1 MNDLSKACLDEAKN
15 SMQSSLGFLEKELAK
30 IRAGK
35 ANPGM
40 LDGVKVD
47 YYGTMTEISQVANI
61 NTPDARSI
69 VIQPWEKTIVGAINK
84 AILDANLGFTP
95 RHEGDILR
103 IVIPPLTEERRKEL
117 CKQAK
122 TEVENAKV
130 NVRNVRRKVMD
141 EVKKLTKKEYFVR
154 GCTALLDAVG
164 GAIHHI
170 GNIHKY
176 ARPEDVPEHTIFVIT
191 TDGLENASR
200 RYGSD
205 KVKRMIER
213 QKEKYGWEFLFLGA
227 NIDAVETAEHIGI
240 SRNRAANYRADGEGT
255 AHMFGAMAKAVS
267 SMRCS
272 VALKEDWAA
281 ELEEDAKRR

>member
-15 SMQSSLGFLEKELAK
+15 SMKSSLSFLEKELAK

-141 EVKKLTKKEYFVR
+141 EVKKLKDKSV
-154 GCTALLDAVG
+154 
-164 GAIHHI
+164 
-170 GNIHKY
+170 
-176 ARPEDVPEHTIFVIT
+176 PEDEVKQVEKELQDITDKHIADCDKIFAASKDRFSEAEINALPTIRGPSALSIICLCTF
-191 TDGLENASR
+191 
-200 RYGSD
+200 
-205 KVKRMIER
+205 R
-213 QKEKYGWEFLFLGA
+213 QKPEPAAALYHIVA
-227 NIDAVETAEHIGI
+227 NI
-240 SRNRAANYRADGEGT
+240 
-255 AHMFGAMAKAVS
+255 
-267 SMRCS
+267 
-272 VALKEDWAA
+272 
-281 ELEEDAKRR
+281 

>member
-15 SMQSSLGFLEKELAK
+15 SMKSSLSFLEKELAK

-47 YYGTMTEISQVANI
+47 YYGTPTEISQVANI

-69 VIQPWEKTIVGAINK
+69 VVQPWEKAMVSPINK

-141 EVKKLTKKEYFVR
+141 EVKKLKDKSV
-154 GCTALLDAVG
+154 
-164 GAIHHI
+164 
-170 GNIHKY
+170 
-176 ARPEDVPEHTIFVIT
+176 PEDEVKQVEKDLQDITDKHIAECDKIF
-191 TDGLENASR
+191 AA
-200 RYGSD
+200 
-205 KVKRMIER
+205 
-213 QKEKYGWEFLFLGA
+213 KEKE
-227 NIDAVETAEHIGI
+227 IMSI
-240 SRNRAANYRADGEGT
+240 
-255 AHMFGAMAKAVS
+255 
-267 SMRCS
+267 
-272 VALKEDWAA
+272 
-281 ELEEDAKRR
+281 

>member
-1 MNDLSKACLDEAKN
+1 MNDLSKACLDEAKKD
-15 SMQSSLGFLEKELAK
+15 MQSSIGFLEKELAK

-117 CKQAK
+117 CKSAK
-122 TEVENAKV
+122 AEIENAKV
-130 NVRNVRRKVMD
+130 NIRNVRRNVMDKVKKLKDKSVPED
-141 EVKKLTKKEYFVR
+141 EVKQVEKDLQDITDTNLAACDK
-154 GCTALLDAVG
+154 
-164 GAIHHI
+164 I
-170 GNIHKY
+170 Y
-176 ARPEDVPEHTIFVIT
+176 AD
-191 TDGLENASR
+191 
-200 RYGSD
+200 
-205 KVKRMIER
+205 
-213 QKEKYGWEFLFLGA
+213 KEKE
-227 NIDAVETAEHIGI
+227 IMSI
-240 SRNRAANYRADGEGT
+240 
-255 AHMFGAMAKAVS
+255 
-267 SMRCS
+267 
-272 VALKEDWAA
+272 
-281 ELEEDAKRR
+281 